1 MRYLQIFVFVVGLA
15 ALIAALFFVGTGT
28 GDTLWR
34 VGVATL
40 LLDVVCIMLW
50 PALVLKKEATKS

>member
-1 MRYLQIFVFVVGLA
+1 MRYLQVLVFIVGLA
-15 ALIAALFFVGTGT
+15 AFIAAIFFVGTGT

-34 VGVATL
+34 TGVATL

-50 PALVLKKEATKS
+50 PAPALKNEIEGS

>member
-1 MRYLQIFVFVVGLA
+1 MRYLQILVFVVGLA
-15 ALIAALFFVGTGT
+15 ALIAAIFFVGTGT

-34 VGVATL
+34 AGVAVL

-50 PALVLKKEATKS
+50 PAPALKNEIAGC